1 MKVGINHCGHMAPI
15 MKVDSI
21 VEYAAHLQQSLRRQD
36 KPIKNVSMY
45 LTYLPFHRKDLPSSD
60 RAKLNKQGV
69 ALWNICANLRRTGQ
83 LLAQRELIS
92 RGNTYAPK
100 RGPY

>member
-1 MKVGINHCGHMAPI
+1 MKVEINHCGHKTTI
-15 MKVDSI
+15 MRVDSI
-21 VEYAAHLQQSLRRQD
+21 VEYAAHLQQCLRGHD

-45 LTYLPFHRKDLPSSD
+45 LTYLPFHREDLPSSD

-69 ALWNICANLRRTGQ
+69 VLWNICANLRRTGQ
-83 LLAQRELIS
+83 LLAQTELIS

-100 RGPY
+100 REPY

>member
-1 MKVGINHCGHMAPI
+1 MEVGINHCGHMATI

-21 VEYAAHLQQSLRRQD
+21 VEYAAHLQQSLRGHD

-45 LTYLPFHRKDLPSSD
+45 LTYLPFHREDLPLSD

-83 LLAQRELIS
+83 LAQRELIS
-92 RGNTYAPK
+92 RGNTCAPK

>member
-1 MKVGINHCGHMAPI
+1 MKVESNHCGHMTTI
-15 MKVDSI
+15 MNIDSI
-21 VEYAAHLQQSLRRQD
+21 VEYAAHLQQCLRDHD

-45 LTYLPFHRKDLPSSD
+45 LTYLPFHREDLPSSD

-69 ALWNICANLRRTGQ
+69 ALWNICANLRQTGQ
-83 LLAQRELIS
+83 LAQSELIS

-100 RGPY
+100 KGPG